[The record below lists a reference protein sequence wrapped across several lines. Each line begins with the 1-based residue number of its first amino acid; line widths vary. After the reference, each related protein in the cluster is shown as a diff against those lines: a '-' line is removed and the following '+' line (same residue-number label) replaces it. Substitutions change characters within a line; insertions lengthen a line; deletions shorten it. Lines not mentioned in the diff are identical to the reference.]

1 MRKGGA
7 RERADGLFLQKNKP
21 EQSGLC
27 SDVVGYYE
35 KDAAVLRPRKRLV
48 VSQSRRERACK
59 RIGDANATFCG
70 KGGARERADGLFLQK
85 ISRSKADFAPTW
97 RRRGEFWRGFIFVF
111 PLIYKV
117 YKTLVLQAF

>member
-35 KDAAVLRPRKRLV
+35 KDAAALRPRKRLV

-59 RIGDANATFCG
+59 RTGDANATFCE
-70 KGGARERADGLFLQK
+70 KEEQRNEHALTFEN
-85 ISRSKADFAPTW
+85 SRSKRYAACSDVAEKGRLELP
-97 RRRGEFWRGFIFVF
+97 RRF
-111 PLIYKV
+111 PDLRP
-117 YKTLVLQAF
+117 